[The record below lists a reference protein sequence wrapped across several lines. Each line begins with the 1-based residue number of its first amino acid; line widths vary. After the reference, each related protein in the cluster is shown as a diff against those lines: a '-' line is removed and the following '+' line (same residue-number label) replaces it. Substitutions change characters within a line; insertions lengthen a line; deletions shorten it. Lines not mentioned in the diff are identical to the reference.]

1 MINWALMTISS
12 IIGIACS
19 VGKYSIY
26 ERGLPTDTLENLLIG
41 IDIIKDIA
49 FIYIVLYYLLSKI

>member
-26 ERGLPTDTLENLLIG
+26 ERGLPSDTLENLLIG
-41 IDIIKDIA
+41 IDIIKDIV
-49 FIYIVLYYLLSKI
+49 FIYIILYYLLYKI

>member
-1 MINWALMTISS
+1 MINWVLMTISS

-26 ERGLPTDTLENLLIG
+26 ERGLPSDTLENLLIG

-49 FIYIVLYYLLSKI
+49 FIYIVLY